1 MGWEGVVCITANSKR
16 NQPWE
21 LKNDGRLVVV
31 LSQVMNHLLKLLL
44 TIGFFLAASYAAT
57 PLWLPYVFA
66 LQLPPGWQLEKLE
79 AGYPGISS
87 TSIAMVR
94 VTGELMA
101 GGLELTAANLRYHYG
116 AAKLDIGSASLDLF
130 LLAGDDKN
138 SDALTLDDL
147 SLPITSLTGKTPD
160 LSITELQITVHPVS
174 SKQPMSS
181 TPTQPLELNFQAFK
195 LNPIN
200 DDQFH
205 LSTTASSEAFP
216 EIVGQLDVDVGTDSR
231 KARLFFR
238 ADGDLEPW
246 LGITLEQTDRADK
259 TTTRLI
265 AKLDA
270 QSKHQ
275 QWLDVLSTQLS
286 AGFLTQLS
294 GKLGVQAEFSGADVQ
309 DIESFSVIAEQ
320 LRAKTTYG
328 TLLMDSAMHVNR
340 EGGKITMLLPVPTE
354 IAYQD
359 DATNIDKL
367 LIHALPELKRSAQP
381 FEMARAVLGA
391 GSSFVIQTDPES
403 SFSFSGDIDVD
414 LVSAQSNIHLN
425 STGLQI
431 EADDL
436 SELESVSSQGSL
448 TLDWVEQSPFA
459 YISDELELKADHLSL
474 SSSGHFL
481 YHDLTADFD
490 QSGLLEL
497 LNPVIKLSN
506 DPQTPATTI
515 NAKQLSID
523 AALSSTDGVFLS
535 TGGSVF
541 LDANVSLQNTSVD
554 SLELGWQGLD
564 LLNPSGQ
571 FTTRT
576 RGFSTEVDA
585 ETFTGFDFDLR
596 YSLLS
601 NSDTDGSGTV
611 LFDGGLTMPIEF
623 NGNANASLWN
633 ITLPT
638 STIEI
643 EQLGELLAVAHF
655 DLPDF
660 LKLTDGSIDIQ
671 GDIMAGDEI
680 TANLLVKGSEIVAS
694 LLESKVRQ
702 VSFTFNTSY
711 ENSISAKGPVS
722 ISIVELAGG
731 VDVADVRLELNLHN
745 PEKFS
750 LDNLHAE
757 VFDGQISLDKL
768 QFSGNN
774 IEKTIVAMDN
784 INLGRLLAFADVNG
798 LSGSGNLQ
806 MSLPLESNQSGAH
819 IKNGTFQ
826 SMGPGHLVYKPGGVA
841 GGNIGL
847 QALENFH
854 YQNLSGVIN
863 YQSAGA
869 YMINLRLEGK
879 NPDLYGGYPIVF
891 NLNLDGSLPEF
902 FEAMFITG
910 SFEEAILKQVKGHQL
925 E

>member
-1 MGWEGVVCITANSKR
+1 MHCNIVDIFSFLGTQYNRG
-16 NQPWE
+16 
-21 LKNDGRLVVV
+21 
-31 LSQVMNHLLKLLL
+31 LSFMNHLFKLLL
-44 TIGFFLAASYAAT
+44 TIGFFLAATYAAT
-57 PLWLPYVFA
+57 PLWLPYLFA
-66 LQLPPGWQLEKLE
+66 LQLPPGWQLEKLD

-101 GGLELTAANLRYHYG
+101 GGLELTAVNLRYHYG
-116 AAKLDIGSASLDLF
+116 APKLDVGSVSLDLF
-130 LLAGDDKN
+130 LFAGDDKN

-147 SLPITSLTGKTPD
+147 SLPITRLTGKTPE
-160 LSITELQITVHPVS
+160 LSITELQIAVHPVT
-174 SKQPMSS
+174 SKQPISS
-181 TPTQPLELNFQAFK
+181 APTQPLELNFQAFK
-195 LNPIN
+195 LKPIN

-205 LSTTASSEAFP
+205 LSTAASSEAFP
-216 EIVGQLDVDVGTDSR
+216 EIVGQLDVDVGIDSR
-231 KARLFFR
+231 KARMFFH
-238 ADGDLEPW
+238 ADGDLQPW
-246 LGITLEQTDRADK
+246 LGITLEQTDQEDR

-265 AKLDA
+265 ATLDA
-270 QSKHQ
+270 KPKHQ
-275 QWLDVLSTQLS
+275 QWLDGLSAQLS
-286 AGFLTQLS
+286 GGFLTQLS

-309 DIESFSVIAEQ
+309 DIVSLSVVAEQ
-320 LRAKTTYG
+320 LRGEITHG
-328 TLLMDSAMHVNR
+328 TLLMDSAMHVSR
-340 EGGKITMLLPVPTE
+340 EGGKIIMLLPVSAE
-354 IAYQD
+354 ISYQD

-403 SFSFSGDIDVD
+403 SFSFSGDIDVE
-414 LVSAQSNIHLN
+414 LVSAQSNIHLK

-436 SELESVSSQGSL
+436 SELKSVSSQGPL
-448 TLDWVEQSPFA
+448 TLDWVEQSPFT
-459 YISDELELKADHLSL
+459 YTSDELELKTDHLSL

-481 YHDLTADFD
+481 YHDLTAGFA

-515 NAKQLSID
+515 NAGQLSID
-523 AALSSTDGVFLS
+523 AALTSTDGVFLS
-535 TGGSVF
+535 TGSGVF
-541 LDANVSLQNTSVD
+541 LDANLSPQTTSVD
-554 SLELGWQGLD
+554 SLELGWQGLN

-571 FTTRT
+571 LTTRT

-585 ETFTGFDFDLR
+585 ETWTGFDFDLR

-601 NSDTDGSGTV
+601 NSETDGSGTV
-611 LFDGGLTMPIEF
+611 LFDGGLAMPIEF
-623 NGNANASLWN
+623 NGNANANLWN
-633 ITLPT
+633 VTLPS

-643 EQLGELLAVAHF
+643 EQLGKLLAVAHF

-660 LKLTDGSIDIQ
+660 LKLTDGSINIQ
-671 GDIMAGDEI
+671 GDIMAGDEM
-680 TANLLVKGSEIVAS
+680 TANLFVKGSEIVAS
-694 LLESKVRQ
+694 LLESNARQ
-702 VSFTFNTSY
+702 VNFAFNIRF
-711 ENSISAKGPVS
+711 ENSISAKGPVA

-731 VDVADVRLELNLHN
+731 VDVADVRLELNLQN
-745 PEKFS
+745 PDTFS
-750 LDNLHAE
+750 LDNLSAE

-768 QFSGNN
+768 QFSGNS
-774 IEKTIVAMDN
+774 IEKTIVGMDN

-798 LSGSGNLQ
+798 LSGTGKLQ
-806 MSLPLESNQSGAH
+806 MSLPLESNQTGAH
-819 IKNGTFQ
+819 IKNGTFH
-826 SMGPGHLVYKPGGVA
+826 SMGPGRLAYKQEGAA

-854 YQNLSGVIN
+854 YQDLSGIIN

-879 NPDLYGGYPIVF
+879 NPDLYGGHPIVF
-891 NLNLDGSLPEF
+891 NLNLDGSLPKV

-910 SFEEAILKQVKGHQL
+910 SFEEAILKQVKGKQL